1 MLGDDD
7 LVRDVGLPGSEDDD
21 DMLAFVNV
29 RDGGRRELS
38 FSFFA
43 ANEFNLSVLIDFEF
57 LFDGRGWSRGSRCI
71 FVLVR
76 TNFHSECAP
85 VGSDISHS
93 SVSRMKLLLAAARLG
108 RGSKSGQGNYYA

>member
-1 MLGDDD
+1 MVFCPCFIRVHPWLIRLRFLLMLGDDD

-57 LFDGRGWSRGSRCI
+57 LLDGRRRGRGSRYI
-71 FVLVR
+71 LVLMR

-85 VGSDISHS
+85 VRSHIGHAS
-93 SVSRMKLLLAAARLG
+93 MSR
-108 RGSKSGQGNYYA
+108 